1 MSDENRTGAER
12 PSGARSGG
20 NAAAGKRPTGKF
32 SASKQGDTGQQ
43 GGTNRN
49 FGPGGWR
56 GQPKPPGLNARLAAI
71 HMLTTIV
78 QSGTMLDE
86 RSPTAAPEQP
96 VGTEDARDRAL
107 ARTIVIVS
115 LRRLGSIRIAL
126 SKYLD
131 KGLPRKAPALE
142 WILVSAAAQIL
153 YMEVP
158 DHAAVD
164 LAVHATRQD
173 RATAP
178 FASLVNA
185 VLRNIIRNR
194 EEALQAAGAIAI
206 DPMIDTPQWLAV
218 RWQKNF
224 GSDIAQHI
232 AAMNGREP
240 TLDVSVRDNP
250 KEWAQRLDGLLL
262 PGGSVR
268 LRSHQPVTELDGY
281 DEGAWWVQDV
291 AAALPAR
298 LLGAQAGENVADLCA
313 APGGKTIQ
321 LALTGAHVVAL
332 DKSAE
337 RMKRLSANL
346 ARIGLSAETR
356 IGDALTFSGGPFD
369 AILLDAP
376 CTATGTIRRHP
387 DVAWTKRASHITALS
402 ATQAKMLD
410 HAARLL
416 KPGGRLVYCTC
427 SLEPE
432 EGELQIEQFLQR
444 NRDMKRLPI
453 VAGEITGLE
462 ACLNERGEI
471 RTLPCH
477 LPNEDSRLAGMDGFF
492 IARLGLRGLGA

>member
-1 MSDENRTGAER
+1 MSDERKTGAGR
-12 PSGARSGG
+12 TQRSRSGG
-20 NAAAGKRPTGKF
+20 GA
-32 SASKQGDTGQQ
+32 SARSNNQGGQSHPGTEGAVSQQ
-43 GGTNRN
+43 GGPNRN

-86 RSPTAAPEQP
+86 RPATAAPEMP
-96 VGTEDARDRAL
+96 VGTEDARDKAL
-107 ARTIVIVS
+107 ARSIVIVS
-115 LRRLGSIRIAL
+115 LRRLGSIRLAL

-194 EEALQAAGAIAI
+194 EEALQAG
-206 DPMIDTPQWLAV
+206 DPKFGDSMTDTPQWLAV
-218 RWQKNF
+218 RWQKTF
-224 GSDIAQHI
+224 GSEAAQQI
-232 AAMNGREP
+232 AAMNGCEP

-250 KEWAQRLDGLLL
+250 AEWAQKLDGMVL
-262 PGGSVR
+262 PTGSVR
-268 LRSHQPVTELDGY
+268 LRSHKPVQELEGY
-281 DEGAWWVQDV
+281 AEGAWWVQDV

-298 LLGAQAGENVADLCA
+298 MLAAQAGEDVADLCA

-321 LALTGAHVVAL
+321 LALSGAHVVAL

-387 DVAWTKRASHITALS
+387 DVAWTKRASHIAALS
-402 ATQAKMLD
+402 VTQAKMLD
-410 HAARLL
+410 HAAQLL

-432 EGELQIEQFLQR
+432 EGELQIAQFLER

-453 VAGEITGLE
+453 IAEEIGGL
-462 ACLNERGEI
+462 ASCLNDRGEV

-477 LPNEDSRLAGMDGFF
+477 LPHDDSRMAGMDGFF
-492 IARLGLRGLGA
+492 IARLGRAT